1 MGPMDRC
8 PACDAE
14 REANDAPCPF
24 CGAPPAEVPFFELPT
39 LPPPRVV
46 IGPKTAPRDAEAETA
61 IDLAFDPRDR
71 EIVPGRAA
79 QATREAMHHGREAD
93 GEADL
98 ARAEAADHDASD
110 DARLLGDYGGTP
122 KHWLFSPPY
131 AWRVFQRR
139 RAIKR
144 GLALR
149 SKEAAR
155 ATEKL
160 EDALVALAER
170 IRPVAEQAPSYMEVL
185 DMLSR
190 AERVL
195 RSRDAVLAS
204 EHDAQAT
211 RLAAI
216 DARLSKLESELAAA
230 RADGREAAATLVTLQ
245 STLAREESNLK
256 RAETELRATQVRS
269 PSGNYGS
276 QG

>member
-1 MGPMDRC
+1 MTQMDRC

-24 CGAPPAEVPFFELPT
+24 CGAAPAAVPFFELPT
-39 LPPPRVV
+39 LPPPRQPAGQKAALREV
-46 IGPKTAPRDAEAETA
+46 EAETA

-71 EIVPGRAA
+71 ELVGLLPA
-79 QATREAMHHGREAD
+79 QVIPQRSREAD

-98 ARAEAADHDASD
+98 ARAEDADHDASD
-110 DARLLGDYGGTP
+110 DARLLADYGDTP

-144 GLALR
+144 ALALR

-155 ATEKL
+155 ATENL

-170 IRPVAEQAPSYMEVL
+170 IRPAAEQAPSYMDVL
-185 DMLSR
+185 EMLSR

-216 DARLSKLESELAAA
+216 DSRLSKLEAELVSA
-230 RADGREAAATLVTLQ
+230 RTEGRDAAATLVSLQ
-245 STLAREESNLK
+245 GTLAREESNLK

>member
-1 MGPMDRC
+1 MRWMDRC
-8 PACDAE
+8 QACDAE

-39 LPPPRVV
+39 LPPPRVASA
-46 IGPKTAPRDAEAETA
+46 PKAATRDADAETA

-71 EIVPGRAA
+71 EMTAPRLRQAA
-79 QATREAMHHGREAD
+79 HEGAGEAD

-110 DARLLGDYGGTP
+110 DARLLADYGETP

-144 GLALR
+144 ALALR

-155 ATEKL
+155 ATENL

-170 IRPVAEQAPSYMEVL
+170 IRPAAEQAPSYMEVL

-190 AERVL
+190 
-195 RSRDAVLAS
+195 
-204 EHDAQAT
+204 
-211 RLAAI
+211 
-216 DARLSKLESELAAA
+216 
-230 RADGREAAATLVTLQ
+230 
-245 STLAREESNLK
+245 
-256 RAETELRATQVRS
+256 
-269 PSGNYGS
+269 
-276 QG
+276 

>member
-1 MGPMDRC
+1 MDRC

-39 LPPPRVV
+39 LPPPRVAL
-46 IGPKTAPRDAEAETA
+46 PRTATHEAEAETA

-71 EIVPGRAA
+71 EMAA
-79 QATREAMHHGREAD
+79 PRFPQVRSETRNETRNETE
-93 GEADL
+93 GEAL
-98 ARAEAADHDASD
+98 ARAEAADHDAPD
-110 DARLLGDYGGTP
+110 DARLLADYGETP

-144 GLALR
+144 ALALR

-155 ATEKL
+155 ATENL

-170 IRPVAEQAPSYMEVL
+170 IRPAAEQTPSYMEVL

-216 DARLSKLESELAAA
+216 DTRLSQLESELATA
-230 RADGREAAATLVTLQ
+230 RAEGREAAAAIVTLQ
-245 STLAREESNLK
+245 STLVREESNLK

>member
-1 MGPMDRC
+1 MRRMDRC

-14 REANDAPCPF
+14 REANEAPCPF
-24 CGAPPAEVPFFELPT
+24 CGAPAAEVPFFELPT
-39 LPPPRVV
+39 LPPPRAP
-46 IGPKTAPRDAEAETA
+46 GPKAAVREPEAETA

-71 EIVPGRAA
+71 GVTGARPAPIAQGR
-79 QATREAMHHGREAD
+79 READ
-93 GEADL
+93 GETEL
-98 ARAEAADHDASD
+98 ARAAAADHDASD
-110 DARLLGDYGGTP
+110 DARLLADYGETP

-144 GLALR
+144 ALALR

-155 ATEKL
+155 ATENL

-170 IRPVAEQAPSYMEVL
+170 IRPAAEQAPSYMEIL
-185 DMLSR
+185 EMLSR

-216 DARLSKLESELAAA
+216 DTRLSKLEAELVSA
-230 RADGREAAATLVTLQ
+230 RAEGRDAAATLVSLQ
-245 STLAREESNLK
+245 GTLAREESNLK

-269 PSGNYGS
+269 PSGNYGN

>member
-1 MGPMDRC
+1 MDRC

-24 CGAPPAEVPFFELPT
+24 CGAPPGEVPFFELPT

-46 IGPKTAPRDAEAETA
+46 IAPTTAPRDADAETA

-71 EIVPGRAA
+71 EIVPGRFA
-79 QATREAMHHGREAD
+79 QATHEAMRQGD

-110 DARLLGDYGGTP
+110 DARLLGDYGETP

-216 DARLSKLESELAAA
+216 DARLSKLESELASA
-230 RADGREAAATLVTLQ
+230 RADGREASATLVTLQ